1 MTKVSDLHRRWLED
15 SKYQAA
21 YEDCRPEFE
30 IASAIIAARSKAGLT
45 QEELAKLMSAKQ
57 SLIARLETGQQNTT
71 VKTLI
76 RIAKATGTHLQISF
90 VSDKL

>member
-1 MTKVSDLHRRWLED
+1 MTKICDLHRRWLED
-15 SKYQAA
+15 SEDQAA
-21 YEDCRPEFE
+21 YEVCRPEFE

-57 SLIARLETGQQNTT
+57 SLIARLETGEQNTT

-76 RIAKATGTHLQISF
+76 RIAEATGTHLQISF